1 MIQGKTK
8 RKPITAITIATMFGL
23 GIAGTGTEIIALS
36 LQGQGFTSLRAAID
50 KDIIRLKESI
60 SHLKKSLTS
69 LSEMVLQNQRGLNLI
84 FLQQGGLCTA
94 LGKKNVVST
103 QTTLG

>member
-1 MIQGKTK
+1 MIQDRTK
-8 RKPITAITIATMFGL
+8 REPITAITIATMFGL
-23 GIAGTGTEIIALS
+23 GIAGAGTGIAALS
-36 LQGQGFTSLRAAID
+36 LHGQGFTSLWVAID
-50 KDIIRLKESI
+50 EDITRLEESI
-60 SHLKKSLTS
+60 SHLEKSLTS